1 MPPNEH
7 PDDAVYLPSNEPYLG
22 RLSVLRFDRTIQ
34 KCLADNQAVAT
45 YTHTKNLN
53 RLQLAACQ
61 IIPQGINL
69 ALSLRELVRQGYLF
83 AAVVLLRPL
92 VERAGIIT
100 YLVKRPDAVKTWE
113 NGWKHGERPGLPTLL
128 QEMEATADRE
138 EAKKVAKLY
147 HHMTHGDPI
156 GSAYNLVSLGERGL
170 GYAVSKNLNDPDL
183 CDFVCDQ
190 ATCYLV
196 VLAGRMAAC
205 FPGAQVGAEGPSSVD
220 DPRIGEDAGG

>member
-1 MPPNEH
+1 MPSNE
-7 PDDAVYLPSNEPYLG
+7 PVGDAVYLPSNEPYLG
-22 RLSVLRFDRTIQ
+22 RSSVLRFDRTIQ

-45 YTHTKNLN
+45 YTHTHKLN
-53 RLQLAACQ
+53 RLELAACQ

-69 ALSLRELVRQGYLF
+69 ALSIRELVRQGYLF

-92 VERAGIIT
+92 VERTGIIT
-100 YLVKRPDAVKTWE
+100 YLVKKPDAVKTWE
-113 NGWKHGERPGLPTLL
+113 DGWKHGERPGLATLL
-128 QEMEATADRE
+128 QEMDARTDRDQ
-138 EAKKVAKLY
+138 AKEVANLY

-156 GSAYNLVSLGERGL
+156 GSAYNLVPLGERGL
-170 GYAVSKNLNDPDL
+170 GYGVSKNLNDPDL

-205 FPGAQVGAEGPSSVD
+205 FPGVQVGAEGASSAD
-220 DPRIGEDAGG
+220 DSRGGGGAGG